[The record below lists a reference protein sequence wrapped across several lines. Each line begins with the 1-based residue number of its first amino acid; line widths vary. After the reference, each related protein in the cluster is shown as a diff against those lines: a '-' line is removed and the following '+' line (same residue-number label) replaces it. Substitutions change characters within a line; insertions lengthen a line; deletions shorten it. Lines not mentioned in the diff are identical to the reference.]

1 VRLKEATILSGVGQ
15 ARWLSHQCLL
25 YMKISFLKNAL
36 ERDFKKIVF
45 FMGADIQP
53 PDKAIKI

>member
-1 VRLKEATILSGVGQ
+1 
-15 ARWLSHQCLL
+15 
-25 YMKISFLKNAL
+25 MKISFLKNAL
-36 ERDFKKIVF
+36 ERDFKIIVF